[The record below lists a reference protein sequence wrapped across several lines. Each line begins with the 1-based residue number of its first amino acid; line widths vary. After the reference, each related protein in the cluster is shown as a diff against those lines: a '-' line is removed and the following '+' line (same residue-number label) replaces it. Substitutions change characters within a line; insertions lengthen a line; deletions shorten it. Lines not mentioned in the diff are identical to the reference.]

1 MVIEFKHMKV
11 LICDDQAIVCEGL
24 SRILNSDP
32 ELEVVGIAYN
42 GQEALD
48 LIPDAQPDLVLMDLK
63 MPVMNGVIATRKI
76 REVYPSVHVLVLT
89 TYDDD
94 EWIFDA
100 IRGGAAGYLL
110 KDTPPKELIIAIKGT
125 LEGKSY
131 IDPSIGGKVLN
142 QVATKKKSEPPPTT
156 YSLSDREYEV
166 LNLLAQGLTNADIA
180 QKLFLTE
187 GTVRNYTS
195 EIFKKL
201 GVSDR
206 TQAAVVAIRYG
217 LVDLDKI

>member
-1 MVIEFKHMKV
+1 MIKV

-24 SRILNSDP
+24 SRILGMDTGI
-32 ELEVVGIAYN
+32 EVVGMAFN
-42 GQEALD
+42 GADALVQ
-48 LIPDAQPDLVLMDLK
+48 IPEAQPDLVLMDLK
-63 MPVMNGVIATRKI
+63 MPVMNGVVASRKI
-76 REVYPSVHVLVLT
+76 KEKYPHIQVLVLT

-110 KDTPPKELIIAIKGT
+110 KDTPPQELITAIKGT
-125 LEGKSY
+125 VEGKSY
-131 IDPSIGGKVLN
+131 IDPSIGAKVLTK
-142 QVATKKKSEPPPTT
+142 VAVEKKPEKLPTT
-156 YSLSDREYEV
+156 FSLSDREYEV

-180 QKLFLTE
+180 QTLFLTE

-206 TQAAVVAIRYG
+206 TQAAIVAIRHG
-217 LVDLDKI
+217 LVDINNI

>member
-1 MVIEFKHMKV
+1 MKV

-24 SRILNSDP
+24 SLILSSDP
-32 ELEVVGIAYN
+32 ELEVVGVAYD
-42 GQEALD
+42 GADALVQ
-48 LIPDAQPDLVLMDLK
+48 IPETNPDLVLMDLK

-76 REVYPSVHVLVLT
+76 REKYPHIHVLVLT

-100 IRGGAAGYLL
+100 IRGGAKGYLL
-110 KDTPPKELIIAIKGT
+110 KDTPPKDLINAIKGT
-125 LEGKSY
+125 LDGKSY
-131 IDPSIGGKVLN
+131 IDPSIGSKLLTR
-142 QVATKKKSEPPPTT
+142 VATDKKPKKQTTTFPLSE
-156 YSLSDREYEV
+156 REYEV
-166 LNLLAQGLTNADIA
+166 LNLLAQGLANADIA
-180 QKLFLTE
+180 QQLFLTE

-206 TQAAVVAIRYG
+206 TQAAIVAIRYG
-217 LVDLDKI
+217 LVDINSI